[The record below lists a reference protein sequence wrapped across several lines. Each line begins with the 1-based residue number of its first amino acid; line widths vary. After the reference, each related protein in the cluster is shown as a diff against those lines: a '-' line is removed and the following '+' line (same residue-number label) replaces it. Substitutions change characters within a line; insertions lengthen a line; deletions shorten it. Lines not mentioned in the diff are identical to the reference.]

1 MDNPLTPEQ
10 QNIAIDD
17 ALHTYPLAAM
27 PRDITSSVMS
37 RIQTLPTPRPFRL
50 SWGDLVLAFVL
61 SLCIGVI
68 WFSLNNLP
76 PLVVAQIRKESIL
89 FYQYML
95 VNARWLV
102 PMLSFGLAGF
112 LIALTLPF
120 LKQELTKN
128 PPG

>member
-17 ALHTYPLAAM
+17 ALHTYPLASM
-27 PRDITSSVMS
+27 PRDITLDVMS
-37 RIQTLPTPRPFRL
+37 RIRTLPTPRPFRL
-50 SWGDLVLAFVL
+50 AWSDLVLAFVF
-61 SLCIGVI
+61 SLCMGAI
-68 WFSLNNLP
+68 WFSFNNLP

-102 PMLSFGLAGF
+102 PMLSFSLAGF
-112 LIALTLPF
+112 LIALALPF

-128 PPG
+128 ST